1 MIIITG
7 ATGQLG
13 RLVIEDLLSRVPA
26 ERLGVSV
33 RDPDK
38 AKDLSA
44 RGVRVRRGDFT
55 DAASLRHSFERA
67 DQVLI
72 ISSNAAAYGGDPLAQ
87 HELAID
93 AAKASG
99 ARRIVYTSQMAASL
113 TSQFPPAV
121 HHGQTEAM
129 LRASGIAWTSLRN
142 GFYASAALR
151 HLGQALDADALRT
164 PASGKFAWTTHA
176 DLAAAAAAVLVDEGR
191 FEGPTPPLT
200 GREAVSFAE
209 LCTIASAAS
218 GRPIRHETLTDE
230 QFETALLA
238 SGTPSFVVPISTGMF
253 RAGRAGE
260 FASVAPTLEGLI
272 GHQPRTIGDVM
283 AEHFR
288 G

>member
-1 MIIITG
+1 
-7 ATGQLG
+7 
-13 RLVIEDLLSRVPA
+13 
-26 ERLGVSV
+26 
-33 RDPDK
+33 
-38 AKDLSA
+38 
-44 RGVRVRRGDFT
+44 VRRGDFT
-55 DAASLRHSFERA
+55 DASSLRHSFEGA

-87 HELAID
+87 HERAIA

-113 TSQFPPAV
+113 TSHFPPAV

-129 LRASGIAWTSLRN
+129 LQASGVAWTSLRN

-151 HLGQALDADALRT
+151 YIGRALGDGVLRT

-200 GREAVSFAE
+200 GREAIDFAE

-218 GRPIRHETLTDE
+218 GRPIRHEALTDE
-230 QFETALLA
+230 QFEAALLA
-238 SGTPSFVVPISTGMF
+238 SGTPPFVVPISTGMF

-260 FASVAPTLEGLI
+260 FASIDPTLERLI
-272 GHQPRTIGDVM
+272 GYPPRSIGDVV
-283 AEHFR
+283 ADHFR
-288 G
+288 S

>member
-13 RLVIEDLLSRVPA
+13 RLIVEELLSRVPA
-26 ERLGVSV
+26 EQLGVSV

-38 AKDLSA
+38 AKDLAA

-55 DAASLRHSFERA
+55 DAASLRHSFGRA

-72 ISSNAAAYGGDPLAQ
+72 ISSNAAAYGGDLLAQ
-87 HELAID
+87 HELAIE

-113 TSQFPPAV
+113 TSHFPPAV

-151 HLGQALDADALRT
+151 QVTQALGAGVLST

-176 DLAAAAAAVLVDEGR
+176 DLAAAAAAVLADEGR

-200 GREAVSFAE
+200 GREALDFAE
-209 LCTIASAAS
+209 LCTIASAVL
-218 GRPIRHETLTDE
+218 GRPVRHEALTDE
-230 QFETALLA
+230 EFETALLA
-238 SGTPSFVVPISTGMF
+238 SGAPSFVVPISTGMF

-260 FASVAPTLEGLI
+260 FSSVDPTLERMI
-272 GHQPRTIGDVM
+272 GRQPRTIGEVM

-288 G
+288 R